1 MASNYV
7 LLEKIT
13 VSNSASSVTFNNIPQ
28 TGYTD
33 LKVVASARTN
43 NSAVQDYA
51 QIVLNGNTS
60 SVYLTLYLL
69 GDGSTTGSGSSGVA
83 TPSSAGSVWMEFT
96 GANATSNTFGN
107 SEFYI
112 PNYTSSNYKSIS
124 CDMLAETNATSVQM
138 FLRSGLFQSTA
149 AISSITINPYY
160 GTSFSQYSTFYLYGI
175 AAVGTTPTKAPKA
188 KGGDIIQTDG
198 TYWYHAFLNSGTF
211 TPALNLSCDVL
222 VVGGGGGGS
231 STNSS
236 NYGGAGGA
244 GQVLAYTSQAL
255 ASNTAQTVTI
265 GSGGNGTASGNAS
278 NGNNSQFASL
288 TAANGGGGGI
298 SAAYPGSNGGTSGNG
313 YGSSVTTNSA
323 GSGGGGATA
332 IGKSGGTNA
341 DGTSLPTFSGGGGGA
356 GTNTY
361 SSWLSPTGL
370 GISGYI
376 AGGGGGGAYPN
387 TPGLGA
393 NGGAGNGG
401 RGGDYN
407 TNNLVAPTANTG
419 GGGSGGST
427 GAGSAGASGLV
438 IVRYLM

>member
-1 MASNYV
+1 MSANYV
-7 LLEKIT
+7 LLEKVT
-13 VSNSASSVTFNNIPQ
+13 VGASGASSVTFNNIPQ

-33 LKVVASARTN
+33 LKVVMSLRTN
-43 NSAVQDYA
+43 YA
-51 QIVLNGNTS
+51 QNYDNFAMSINS
-60 SVYLTLYLL
+60 
-69 GDGSTTGSGSSGVA
+69 STTSFTLKQLYGSGSSVGA
-83 TPSSAGSVWMEFT
+83 YAASLNTIADIDAGNNT
-96 GANATSNTFGN
+96 ANTF
-107 SEFYI
+107 SSLDIYI
-112 PNYTSSNYKSIS
+112 PNYTSANNKSYS
-124 CDMLAETNATSVQM
+124 VDSVQENNATLAYAE
-138 FLRSGLFQSTA
+138 FLAGLWSNTA
-149 AISSITINPYY
+149 AI
-160 GTSFSQYSTFYLYGI
+160 TSLTFTSNGGSFVQYSTFSLYGI
-175 AAVGTTPTKAPKA
+175 AAVGTTPTKAPFA
-188 KGGDIIQTDG
+188 AGGDIIQTDG
-198 TYWYHAFLNSGTF
+198 TYWYHAFLSSGTF
-211 TPALNLSCDVL
+211 TPIKALSCDVL
-222 VVGGGGGGS
+222 VVAGGGGGS

-438 IVRYLM
+438 IVRYLA